1 MDRKPARLW
10 LIAIARFLGGA
21 KIFLIMNIQCVI
33 ILPSGEGGVLLLA
46 AAVSVIAAELR
57 VGQGGNLLLKNLN
70 LHGNKKF

>member
-1 MDRKPARLW
+1 MVDCHRAVSRGRKN
-10 LIAIARFLGGA
+10 FLDYEYTV
-21 KIFLIMNIQCVI
+21 CVI

-70 LHGNKKF
+70 LHGNKKLSIE